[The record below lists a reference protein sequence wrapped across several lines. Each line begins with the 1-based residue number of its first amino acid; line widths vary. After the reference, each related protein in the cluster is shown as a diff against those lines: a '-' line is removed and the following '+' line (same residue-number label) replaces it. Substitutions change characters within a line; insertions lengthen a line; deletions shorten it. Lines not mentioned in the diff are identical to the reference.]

1 MIQPPPVTLGE
12 SHFSTK
18 RVKIQVGEKPYT
30 VEVDDLSTSPVQ
42 VRVDG
47 ETLEIDVKGLP
58 SRTPTQSPPA
68 FHSTTLQPA
77 APTVPQE
84 TPGVMRSPMPGR
96 VVTVNVKQGKK
107 VSAGDEVCVIE
118 AMKMEQSIRTTSAGV
133 IKAVHI
139 KPMQQVNTNDLLV
152 EME

>member
-1 MIQPPPVTLGE
+1 MA
-12 SHFSTK
+12 TK
-18 RVKIQVGEKPYT
+18 RVRIQVGEKWYT

-47 ETLEIDVKGLP
+47 ETLEVDVEGLP
-58 SRTPTQSPPA
+58 RRSPTQSPPLA
-68 FHSTTLQPA
+68 AQSPISSQLAPPTT
-77 APTVPQE
+77 PQE
-84 TPGVMRSPMPGR
+84 GLGVIRSPMPGR
-96 VVTVNVKQGKK
+96 VVAVKVKPGKK

-118 AMKMEQSIRTTSAGV
+118 AMKMEQSIRTASAGV
-133 IKAVHI
+133 IKAVHV